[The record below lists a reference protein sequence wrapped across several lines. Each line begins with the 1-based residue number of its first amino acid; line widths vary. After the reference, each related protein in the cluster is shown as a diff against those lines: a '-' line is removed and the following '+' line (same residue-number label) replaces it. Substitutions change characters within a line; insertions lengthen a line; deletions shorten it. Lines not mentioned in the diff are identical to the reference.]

1 MLFFSMLFYFYMWGV
16 RFKGSL
22 PQHTVRLQ
30 TLSVRARRE
39 VQLLRAYTAL
49 AKDPSSVPSTH
60 VSQLQLPVTPAPGDL
75 TPSSGLQE
83 HHTNLYNHTHT
94 HTHTHNHMHTI
105 TCTII
110 YA

>member
-49 AKDPSSVPSTH
+49 AKDPSSVPAIH
-60 VSQLQLPVTPAPGDL
+60 IRWPRTPYNFILRDPMSLASIGTAL
-75 TPSSGLQE
+75 MCTCRQ
-83 HHTNLYNHTHT
+83 NLK
-94 HTHTHNHMHTI
+94 
-105 TCTII
+105 
-110 YA
+110 